1 MITSRQN
8 GQVKTWIK
16 LNRKKE
22 REKTGLFIAEG
33 FHLVE
38 EAIKSQMSIKELII
52 SEKLNNDLPNYTNGY
67 PQTVIS
73 DELSNEIAD
82 TETPQGIF
90 AVVEMPKQSN
100 QLHSKVL
107 LLDQVQDPGNLG
119 TIIRSADAAGFTQV
133 ICGEGT
139 VDPYNA
145 KVLRSGQGSHFHVDI
160 QSADLNEYISKLKR
174 QSIPVY
180 GTDLSKDSI
189 DYKTVGPKDKVAII
203 VGNEGSGVNKE
214 LLELVDGT
222 LHVPMKGQAES
233 LNVAVAASILMFHL
247 SN

>member
-8 GQVKTWIK
+8 NQVKAWIK

-22 REKTGLFIAEG
+22 REKTNLFIAEG

-73 DELSNEIAD
+73 DELSKEIAN

-90 AVVEMPKQSN
+90 AVVEMPRQSN
-100 QLHSKVL
+100 QEHSKIL

-133 ICGEGT
+133 ICGKGT

-189 DYKTVGPKDKVAII
+189 DYKTVSPKDKVAIM
-203 VGNEGSGVNKE
+203 VGNEGSGVSKE
-214 LLELVDGT
+214 LLGLVDDT
-222 LHVPMKGQAES
+222 LHIPIKGLAES

>member
-8 GQVKTWIK
+8 NQVKAWIK

-22 REKTGLFIAEG
+22 REKTNLFIAEG

-38 EAIKSQMSIKELII
+38 EAIKSQMFIKELII
-52 SEKLNNDLPNYTNGY
+52 SEKISDDLPNYIKGY

-73 DELSNEIAD
+73 DELSKVIAE

-90 AVVEMPKQSN
+90 AVVGMPKQSN
-100 QLHSKVL
+100 QVHSKII

-133 ICGEGT
+133 ICGKGT

-145 KVLRSGQGSHFHVDI
+145 KVLRSGQGSHFHLDI
-160 QSADLNEYISKLKR
+160 QTADLNEYIPKLKH
-174 QSIPVY
+174 QSMTIY

-189 DYKTVGPKDKVAII
+189 DYKTVCSKDKVAII

-214 LLELVDGT
+214 LLDLVDGT
-222 LHVPMKGQAES
+222 LHIPIKGQAES

-247 SN
+247 SK